1 MLSQNKMELVMNE
14 ITIRTAAIEDAVG
27 ITAVHVKAWQ
37 ESYKG
42 IIAQRYLDGLSIRK
56 RLNLRKKI
64 LINNKSDVINLVA
77 VKDNKIIG
85 FCDAGPIFKESDTY
99 RGEIYAIYLL
109 EYYKALGIGAQF
121 MQKAKDHLV
130 QHNLLPYIAW
140 VLEKNTKTRK
150 FYEKYGGQV
159 FGQKINI
166 IGSKEYKEI
175 GYVF

>member
-1 MLSQNKMELVMNE
+1 MNE
-14 ITIRTAAIEDAVG
+14 ITIRIATLEDARG

-42 IIAQRYLDGLSIRK
+42 IIAQSYLEGLSIRK

-64 LINNKSDVINLVA
+64 LINNKPDVINLVA
-77 VKDNKIIG
+77 VKDNQIIG

-109 EYYKALGIGAQF
+109 ENYKSLGIGTQF
-121 MQKAKDHLV
+121 MQKAREHLV

-150 FYEKYGGQV
+150 FYEKHGGQV
-159 FGQKINI
+159 VDKKINI
-166 IGSKEYKEI
+166 IGGKEYTEI
-175 GYVF
+175 GYVFSA